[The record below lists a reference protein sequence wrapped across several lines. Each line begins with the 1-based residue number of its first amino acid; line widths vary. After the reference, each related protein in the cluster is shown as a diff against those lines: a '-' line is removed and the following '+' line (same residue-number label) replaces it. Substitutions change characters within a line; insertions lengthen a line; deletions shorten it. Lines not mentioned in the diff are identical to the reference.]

1 MLDKLRQIFSTQST
15 AANTIPEEKL
25 TVTGTILTEN
35 LIETVTIPAK
45 PKKPR
50 KPRKPKVAKEEK
62 RLTEKEL
69 ATLAGE
75 PYVAIVKINVD
86 PDNINAGEFEL
97 DWNSKFAANLAR
109 AGYQKKPGESED
121 AVVDRWFQA
130 VCRNVALELYEQEV
144 ADPSKRTG
152 EDTRH
157 IRSRDLGDGRSEIS

>member
-1 MLDKLRQIFSTQST
+1 MLDKLKRLFATNDAPQELAQ
-15 AANTIPEEKL
+15 PVEKL
-25 TVTGTILTEN
+25 PL
-35 LIETVTIPAK
+35 VTIEHTVVKTPAVEPN

-50 KPRKPKVAKEEK
+50 KPRKSKEKVVEK
-62 RLTEKEL
+62 QLTEKEL

-75 PYVAIVKINVD
+75 PYVSIVKVNID

-121 AVVDRWFQA
+121 VIVDRWFQA

-144 ADPSKRTG
+144 ADPSKRG
-152 EDTRH
+152 SEDTRH
-157 IRSRDLGDGRSEIS
+157 IRSRDLGNGRSEIS